1 MKQKAR
7 GARDEA
13 RGKARGAKGEPRETA
28 VPKATTRARE
38 PAEPFRTGT
47 VAIVGRPNVGK
58 STLLNRVVGAHVA
71 ITSRK
76 AQTTRHRIM
85 GLFTDKRSQF
95 IFVDTPGFQTQHQNA
110 LNREMNRTVGQVA
123 NEVDVVVMVIDASG
137 WDERD
142 APVLGLI
149 PQGAKVILAL
159 NKVDRVEDKARVVQ
173 ALEESLKRRD
183 FAALV
188 PISAEKGTQVRALL
202 YEVRKLL
209 PEAEAIYGEDEIT
222 DRPERFLAAEL
233 VRERIFRLLGDEL
246 PYSIAVDIEQFVLDG
261 NLRRIAATIY
271 VDRPSHKAI
280 VIGEKG
286 ATLKRIGTE
295 ARHAMEELF
304 GSKVFLET
312 HVKVKSG
319 WADSDVALR
328 QLGYR

>member
-1 MKQKAR
+1 MK
-7 GARDEA
+7 D
-13 RGKARGAKGEPRETA
+13 
-28 VPKATTRARE
+28 KATKSEGRGERGETREA
-38 PAEPFRTGT
+38 FRTGT

-58 STLLNRVVGAHVA
+58 STLLNHIVGAHVA

-85 GLFTDKRSQF
+85 GIHTDKASQF
-95 IFVDTPGFQTQHQNA
+95 VFVDTPGYQTQHQNA

-123 NEVDVVVMVIDASG
+123 AEVDAVVLVIDATR

-142 APVLGLI
+142 TPVLELLPEKAPV
-149 PQGAKVILAL
+149 VLAL
-159 NKVDRVEDKARVVQ
+159 NKVDRIDDKSRV
-173 ALEESLKRRD
+173 AETLKEATTRRD
-183 FAALV
+183 FAAYV
-188 PISAEKGTQVRALL
+188 PISADKGTNVKALL
-202 YEVRKLL
+202 AEVRKLL
-209 PEAEAIYGEDEIT
+209 PEQPAMYEEDEIT

-246 PYSIAVDIEQFVLDG
+246 PYSIAVVVDNFEIEG

-271 VDRPSHKAI
+271 VDKVGHKAI

-295 ARHAMEELF
+295 ARHAMEALF

-319 WADSDVALR
+319 WADNDAALR

>member
-1 MKQKAR
+1 MKVEK
-7 GARDEA
+7 EA
-13 RGKARGAKGEPRETA
+13 
-28 VPKATTRARE
+28 
-38 PAEPFRTGT
+38 FRTGT

-76 AQTTRHRIM
+76 AQTTRHRIL
-85 GLFTDKRSQF
+85 GIHTDKRAQF
-95 IFVDTPGFQTQHQNA
+95 IFVDTPGYQTQHQNA

-123 NEVDVVVMVIDASG
+123 HEVDVIVFVIEARG

-142 APVLGLI
+142 DPVLALL
-149 PQGAKVILAL
+149 PPDVPVILAL
-159 NKVDRVEDKARVVQ
+159 NKVDRVADKGDIARTLQ
-173 ALEESLKRRD
+173 DAAGRRD

-188 PISAEKGTQVRALL
+188 PVSAEKGTQVRALL
-202 YEVRKLL
+202 EEIRKRL
-209 PEAEAIYGEDEIT
+209 PQQEPMYGEDEIT

-246 PYSIAVDIEQFVLDG
+246 PYSTAVTVDQFLVEG
-261 NLRRIAATIY
+261 NLRRIAASIY
-271 VDRPSHKAI
+271 VDRPGHKAI

-295 ARHAMEELF
+295 ARHAMEALF
-304 GSKVFLET
+304 GGKVFLET

-319 WADSDVALR
+319 WADSETALR

>member
-1 MKQKAR
+1 MSAKA
-7 GARDEA
+7 
-13 RGKARGAKGEPRETA
+13 
-28 VPKATTRARE
+28 
-38 PAEPFRTGT
+38 FRTGT

-58 STLLNRVVGAHVA
+58 STLLNTIVGAHVA

-76 AQTTRHRIM
+76 AQTTRHRIQ
-85 GLFTDKRSQF
+85 GIYTDKQSQF
-95 IFVDTPGFQTQHQNA
+95 IFVDTPGYQTQHQNA
-110 LNREMNRTVGQVA
+110 LNKTMNRTVGQVA
-123 NEVDVVVMVIDASG
+123 NEVDVVVMVIEASG

-142 APVLGLI
+142 TPVLALL
-149 PQGAKVILAL
+149 PRSAPVILAL
-159 NKVDRVEDKARVVQ
+159 NKVDRLADKSRIATTLADAV
-173 ALEESLKRRD
+173 KRHD

-188 PISAEKGTQVRALL
+188 PVSAEKGTQVKPLL
-202 YEVRKLL
+202 DEIRRRL
-209 PEAEAIYGEDEIT
+209 PDQPAIYEEDEIT

-246 PYSIAVDIEQFVLDG
+246 PYSIAVDIENFELEG
-261 NLRRIAATIY
+261 NLRRIAAVIY
-271 VDRPSHKAI
+271 VDRQSHKAI

-295 ARHAMEELF
+295 ARHAMEALF

-312 HVKVKSG
+312 HVRVKSG

>member
-1 MKQKAR
+1 VKN
-7 GARDEA
+7 
-13 RGKARGAKGEPRETA
+13 
-28 VPKATTRARE
+28 KATQKRE
-38 PAEPFRTGT
+38 AKPSEPFRAGT

-58 STLLNRVVGAHVA
+58 STLLNHIVGAHVA

-85 GLFTDKRSQF
+85 GIFTDRGSQF
-95 IFVDTPGFQTQHQNA
+95 VFVDTPGYQTQHANA

-123 NEVDVVVMVIDASG
+123 NEVDVVVFVIDAAG
-137 WDERD
+137 FDERD
-142 APVLGLI
+142 EPVLKLI
-149 PQGAKVILAL
+149 PPGVPVVLAL
-159 NKVDRVEDKARVVQ
+159 NKLDRMDDKARVV
-173 ALEESLKRRD
+173 ETLKAMSEKRD

-202 YEVRKLL
+202 HEVRKLL
-209 PEAEAIYGEDEIT
+209 PEQEAMYGEDEFT

-246 PYSIAVDIEQFVLDG
+246 PYSIAVDVESFEVEG
-261 NLRRIAATIY
+261 NLRRIHATIY
-271 VDRPSHKAI
+271 VDKPGHKAI

-304 GSKVFLET
+304 GSKVYLET

>member
-1 MKQKAR
+1 MSE
-7 GARDEA
+7 GA
-13 RGKARGAKGEPRETA
+13 
-28 VPKATTRARE
+28 
-38 PAEPFRTGT
+38 FRTGT

-58 STLLNRVVGAHVA
+58 STLLNRIVGAHVA

-76 AQTTRHRIM
+76 AQTTRHRIQ
-85 GLFTDKRSQF
+85 GIFTDARSQF
-95 IFVDTPGFQTQHQNA
+95 IFVDTPGYQTAHKSA

-123 NEVDVVVMVIDASG
+123 SEVDVVVLVIDAVG

-142 APVLGLI
+142 LPVLELL
-149 PQGAKVILAL
+149 PKDVPVILAL
-159 NKVDRVEDKARVVQ
+159 NKVDRIDDKSKVAR
-173 ALEESLKRRD
+173 ALTEAGAKRD

-188 PISAEKGTQVRALL
+188 PISAEKGKQITPLL
-202 YEVRKLL
+202 DEIRKRL
-209 PEAEAIYGEDEIT
+209 PVGPAIYEEDEIT

-233 VRERIFRLLGDEL
+233 VRERIFRLLGEEL
-246 PYSIAVDIEQFVLDG
+246 PYSTAVVVEKFEIEG
-261 NLRRIAATIY
+261 TMRRIAATIY
-271 VDRPSHKAI
+271 VDKSSYKAI

-295 ARHAMEELF
+295 ARHAMEALF

-319 WADSDVALR
+319 WADSDAALR